1 MAEMRLIQAL
11 IDDLSLQQPISTAL
25 CIGQNIEA
33 SPKHNNQAPDQP
45 SIQWQYFSVSDFL
58 SLPFTQR
65 YDLGFVLF
73 DTAEMQNIS
82 SQQKSQLLVRLRDLM
97 AKRIVV
103 VSQLQ
108 DEQLLRALGFT
119 QLIDKTT
126 HGKDF
131 ALWQFNILTYKHVP
145 DWFNSKFWANP
156 ENWNK
161 FRW

>member
-1 MAEMRLIQAL
+1 MAEQNVITSML
-11 IDDLSLQQPISTAL
+11 DDLSTEQPIETAL
-25 CIGQNIEA
+25 CIGQNLA
-33 SPKHNNQAPDQP
+33 QYNTNHL
-45 SIQWQYFSVSDFL
+45 IQWTHFNVSEFL
-58 SLPFTQR
+58 NLPFTGR

-73 DTAEMQNIS
+73 DLDEMANLAV
-82 SQQKSQLLVRLRDLM
+82 QQKSQILVKLRDLF

-103 VSQLQ
+103 TCRLA
-108 DEQLLRALGFT
+108 DEQLLRSLGFT
-119 QLIDKTT
+119 QLIDKTS
-126 HGKDF
+126 HEQNF

>member
-45 SIQWQYFSVSDFL
+45 SIQWQYFSALAVVFLDAADFA
-58 SLPFTQR
+58 SQTQQH
-65 YDLGFVLF
+65 
-73 DTAEMQNIS
+73 T
-82 SQQKSQLLVRLRDLM
+82 SQILVKLRDLL

-103 VSQLQ
+103 IATRQ
-108 DEQLLRALGFT
+108 DEKLLRALGFT
-119 QLIDKTT
+119 QLIE
-126 HGKDF
+126 HRF
-131 ALWQFNILTYKHVP
+131 EQHHLCLWQFNILTYKHVP

-156 ENWNK
+156 ENWDK